1 MVEWVARWSHHFMS
15 WFTPSLM
22 DCRVWSQVFAF
33 GGALSGPYCFT
44 LFRAH
49 LWQQNS
55 CNTKVVLN
63 HFDRGSYIY
72 IYTCIH
78 TYIYICMYIYIYIY
92 IRVCTYIYIWVA
104 DKISCSPCRLWRFS
118 LFDNVQQQFLLV
130 LELEVEWRCCEGKQ
144 SSRQLSTTFKGW

>member
-1 MVEWVARWSHHFMS
+1 LSSFFGSMVEWAARWSHHFMS
-15 WFTPSLM
+15 WFMPSLM

-44 LFRAH
+44 VFRAH

-72 IYTCIH
+72 TYIHYITLYYITLHYITYIH
-78 TYIYICMYIYIYIY
+78 TYVYIYMCMYMYIY
-92 IRVCTYIYIWVA
+92 
-104 DKISCSPCRLWRFS
+104 
-118 LFDNVQQQFLLV
+118 
-130 LELEVEWRCCEGKQ
+130 
-144 SSRQLSTTFKGW
+144 